1 MSQTK
6 HEFQI
11 YWIVHFEERIPKNLE
26 TLLFYTKKTLACC
39 YRKQLP
45 AREVTAEQEVVC
57 TTSF

>member
-11 YWIVHFEERIPKNLE
+11 YWTVHFEERIPKNLE

-45 AREVTAEQEVVC
+45 AREGD
-57 TTSF
+57 S